1 MEYKK
6 IMNLLGNKPNQR
18 SKFRTKKFV
27 DIIEDSHGTYHTAS
41 QIRFKISKTKP
52 SLCDYSGAYILV
64 ITITIKG
71 GPDDN
76 TEANKRTDERNK
88 DVIFKNCAQFI
99 ECTNKIN
106 NTQIDYGKDL
116 DIKMPMYNLI
126 KYSDNYSKTSRRL
139 WQYYKNE
146 LPLTDAQ
153 AMKNLSGSSSFK
165 SKAKKTQEKPLLL
178 VILFTAIKILEQF
191 LENS

>member
-41 QIRFKISKTKP
+41 QIRFKISKLKS
-52 SLCDYSGAYILV
+52 SLSDYSGAYILV

-71 GPDDN
+71 GPDNN

-116 DIKMPMYNLI
+116 DIKMPMYNLC
-126 KYSDNYSKTSRRL
+126 
-139 WQYYKNE
+139 
-146 LPLTDAQ
+146 
-153 AMKNLSGSSSFK
+153 GSSSFK
-165 SKAKKTQEKPLLL
+165 SKAKKNPRKNPCCW
-178 VILFTAIKILEQF
+178 
-191 LENS
+191 